1 MVKIFRPVYCTCF
14 LFSFLLQLINIR
26 LGYKDRDRWCM
37 GGRLVV
43 FKFVLKILGASGVSV
58 LVLFSQICRG
68 EFRSYPIALSSEVL
82 QVERIW
88 VVGVF

>member
-14 LFSFLLQLINIR
+14 LFSLLLQLINIR
-26 LGYKDRDRWCM
+26 LSYKDRERCM
-37 GGRLVV
+37 GGQVVV

-58 LVLFSQICRG
+58 LVLFSQIFRG

-88 VVGVF
+88 VVVVF